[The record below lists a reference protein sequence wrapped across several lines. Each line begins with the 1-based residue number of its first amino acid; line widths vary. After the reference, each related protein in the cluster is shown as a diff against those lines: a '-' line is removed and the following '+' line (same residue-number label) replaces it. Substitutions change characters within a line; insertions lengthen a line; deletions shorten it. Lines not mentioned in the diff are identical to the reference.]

1 MIPWESTDD
10 RDTFIETIT
19 GDTPK
24 GGNFTNY
31 NSQY

>member
-10 RDTFIETIT
+10 RDTFIETLT
-19 GDTPK
+19 GDTPQ